1 MVEEDVLENIVRRVY
16 GRVSDVNYV
25 KLKALVLRF
34 LEYNPDADVEGIDWS
49 AHYGDSLEFE
59 ELVEAFREAYPT
71 YW

>member
-49 AHYGDSLEFE
+49 AHYGDSLEFGE
-59 ELVEAFREAYPT
+59 IVEAFREAYPT